1 MNKFVFDKLASNVAN
16 PSVTISLNTH
26 RTHPDNQQDIIL
38 LKNLTK
44 EVVEKLK
51 SVDGGTKLIDKL
63 NSLADSIDVN
73 QNLDS
78 LHLFVSDTIEEVIR
92 SPLKVTNNNTSVANR
107 FSLKPI
113 IKLLNRT
120 ELYYIMVLSQ
130 SGVKLY
136 EATNDAV
143 ISEVRNSAFPF
154 PETPFF
160 LENNTQKSDGKRADN
175 QVREY
180 LNQVDKALVDL
191 CNTSDKEC
199 VVICTEDN
207 YSRLMQV
214 ADKPQIYIGYA
225 AINYNDTAPHNVAKQ
240 AWQLVKAQI
249 DKSRADAVEE
259 VGKAVGNGLVY
270 TDLAHIFRA
279 ASEGRGD
286 LFICNSTYRQDAK
299 ITGDATIEILND
311 QDQNESHDDI
321 VSEIALR
328 VIERKGRV
336 VFIDSDMVNGL
347 GDVALKLTY

>member
-1 MNKFVFDKLASNVAN
+1 MNKYMFDKLASNVAN

-26 RTHPDNQQDIIL
+26 RTHPDNQQDVIL
-38 LKNLTK
+38 LKNLIK

-51 SVDGGTKLIDKL
+51 NTTGGPKLIDKITD
-63 NSLADSIDVN
+63 LADSIDVN

-78 LHLFVSDTIEEVIR
+78 LHLFVSDTVNEVIR
-92 SPLKVTNNNTSVANR
+92 SPLKVANNNTSVADR

-143 ISEVRNSAFPF
+143 TGEVQNGVFPI
-154 PETPFF
+154 PESPFF
-160 LENNTQKSDGKRADN
+160 LENNTRKSDGKRADN

-180 LNQVDKALVDL
+180 LNQVDKALVEL
-191 CNTSDKEC
+191 YNTSDKEC

-249 DKSRADAVEE
+249 DKSRADAIEE
-259 VGKAVGNGLVY
+259 VSKAVGTGLVY

-279 ASEGRGD
+279 VSEGRGD
-286 LFICNSTYRQDAK
+286 LLVCNSTYRQLAK
-299 ITGDATIEILND
+299 VTGDTTIELLD
-311 QDQNESHDDI
+311 TQDQNDSHDDI

-336 VFIDSDMVNGL
+336 VFIDPDMVNGL
-347 GDVALKLTY
+347 GDVALKLRY